1 MNLYRQNRF
10 SDNSLD
16 SFGLSFTI
24 LSITQQLG
32 YRNVWLSL
40 SEDHAWLE
48 YEGEDI
54 NNNQST
60 NSSTNLHKLTADVA
74 WSGKNHEDKRCGSI
88 DIGILERSR
97 LYLGGNSVVCN
108 SNLLTAAAAITT
120 INPVRGSHS
129 LSLNGYSNRNQ
140 IITSCHSSE
149 VARFK
154 DFDCAQYAR
163 LYRFSWPT

>member
-1 MNLYRQNRF
+1 MLRDL
-10 SDNSLD
+10 DNSLD

-24 LSITQQLG
+24 LAITQQLG
-32 YRNVWLSL
+32 YCNVWLSL

-54 NNNQST
+54 NNNQTHST
-60 NSSTNLHKLTADVA
+60 STIHKLTADVA

-97 LYLGGNSVVCN
+97 LYLNGNSVVCTN
-108 SNLLTAAAAITT
+108 NRIAAAAAITT
-120 INPVRGSHS
+120 INPVKGSHS

-149 VARFK
+149 VYIHYYLNTFILILEI
-154 DFDCAQYAR
+154 DLFTLTC
-163 LYRFSWPT
+163 FNIS